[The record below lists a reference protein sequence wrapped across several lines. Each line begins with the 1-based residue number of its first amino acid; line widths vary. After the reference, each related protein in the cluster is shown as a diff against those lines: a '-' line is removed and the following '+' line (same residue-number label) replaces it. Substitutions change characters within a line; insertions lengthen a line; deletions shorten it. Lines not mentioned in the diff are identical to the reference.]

1 MKSTENFKKVIS
13 QHLEVLAKNDPIF
26 AETLKKEN
34 KNIDDCITYILNTVQ
49 KSGSNGFE
57 DEEIFGM
64 AIHYY
69 DEDSLEAGTPVNC
82 KIVTNHKVELT
93 AEDIQEAKQEAIK
106 KVIAEEKERMK
117 KKATPIKKDDQKA
130 DFQASLF

>member
-13 QHLEVLAKNDPIF
+13 QHLEGLAIADPIF

-49 KSGSNGFE
+49 KSGANGFE

-69 DEDSLEAGTPVNC
+69 DEDDLKAGTPVNC
-82 KIVTNHKVELT
+82 KIVSNHTTELSP
-93 AEDIQEAKQEAIK
+93 EDIKQAKQEAIN
-106 KVIAEEKERMK
+106 KVIAEEKERLTK
-117 KKATPIKKDDQKA
+117 KVTPKKEEQKA